1 MSLYK
6 TKKLLA
12 TGLFGTL
19 ALLVPAASDAQTTDS
34 AEWNQGQAELQKEIV
49 PGMAPDTYRRKL
61 KDLGYKIT
69 ATNHNN
75 PDYLEYEIVKGNQ
88 TWEVQV
94 DIDEDTNKAT
104 EVDIAQNVWQTDAT
118 RSMIREGQQ
127 MARTNPAGV
136 ETATDRRAAD
146 NATEARRRMALRD
159 NQYSDRDRANTDQ
172 LIRDLETLPVGRSK
186 EFYKTTLRQRGYEI
200 SKINKDDADELD
212 LEAVKDGN
220 SVQMAVNFDEDT
232 GRSTEVDASS
242 LWAESESTTRT
253 RETQEHQMGTTVPSD
268 QRSRMNEDTDRMNA
282 DTGTQNWERTRSG
295 STGTSTTPNYPS
307 DRTPSGLDADMDRR
321 TQSDLDR

>member
-1 MSLYK
+1 MSPHK

-12 TGLFGTL
+12 TGLFGAL
-19 ALLVPAASDAQTTDS
+19 AFAVPTASNAQTTDS
-34 AEWNQGQAELQKEIV
+34 LEWNQGQAELQREIM
-49 PGMAPDTYRRKL
+49 PGMAPETYRRKL

-69 ATNHNN
+69 STNYNN
-75 PDYLEYEIVKGNQ
+75 PDYLEYEIVKGDQ
-88 TWEVQV
+88 TWEVQIDV
-94 DIDEDTNKAT
+94 DDNTNKAT
-104 EVDIAQNVWQTDAT
+104 GIDIARNVWQTDAT
-118 RSMIREGQQ
+118 RSMIRESQQ

-136 ETATDRRAAD
+136 DTATDMRAS
-146 NATEARRRMALRD
+146 NHTTETRRRMALRN

-220 SVQMAVNFDEDT
+220 SVQMTVDFDEEN

-253 RETQEHQMGTTVPSD
+253 REAQERQMDIPVPSD
-268 QRSRMNEDTDRMNA
+268 QRSRINT
-282 DTGTQNWERTRSG
+282 
-295 STGTSTTPNYPS
+295 
-307 DRTPSGLDADMDRR
+307 GLDADMDRR

>member
-1 MSLYK
+1 MSPYK

-19 ALLVPAASDAQTTDS
+19 ALAIPVTSNAQTTDS

-49 PGMAPDTYRRKL
+49 PGMASATYQRKL
-61 KDLGYKIT
+61 KDLGYKIA
-69 ATNHNN
+69 ATNYNN
-75 PDYLEYEIVKGNQ
+75 PDYLEYEIVKGDQ
-88 TWEVQV
+88 TWEVQI

-104 EVDIAQNVWQTDAT
+104 EVDIASNVWQTDAT
-118 RSMIREGQQ
+118 RSMIREGQK

-136 ETATDRRAAD
+136 DATTDMRST
-146 NATEARRRMALRD
+146 NSATETRRRMALRN

-200 SKINKDDADELD
+200 SKINKDDADELE

-220 SVQMAVNFDEDT
+220 SVQMAVNFDEDN

-253 RETQEHQMGTTVPSD
+253 RETQERQMGTAIPYD
-268 QRSRMNEDTDRMNA
+268 QGSRKNR
-282 DTGTQNWERTRSG
+282 
-295 STGTSTTPNYPS
+295 
-307 DRTPSGLDADMDRR
+307 DAD
-321 TQSDLDR
+321 

>member
-1 MSLYK
+1 
-6 TKKLLA
+6 
-12 TGLFGTL
+12 
-19 ALLVPAASDAQTTDS
+19 
-34 AEWNQGQAELQKEIV
+34 
-49 PGMAPDTYRRKL
+49 
-61 KDLGYKIT
+61 
-69 ATNHNN
+69 
-75 PDYLEYEIVKGNQ
+75 
-88 TWEVQV
+88 
-94 DIDEDTNKAT
+94 
-104 EVDIAQNVWQTDAT
+104 
-118 RSMIREGQQ
+118 MIRESQQ

-136 ETATDRRAAD
+136 DTATDMRASD
-146 NATEARRRMALRD
+146 HTTETRRRMALRN

-220 SVQMAVNFDEDT
+220 SVQMAVDFDEEN

-253 RETQEHQMGTTVPSD
+253 REAQERQMDTPVPSD
-268 QRSRMNEDTDRMNA
+268 QRSRMNT
-282 DTGTQNWERTRSG
+282 
-295 STGTSTTPNYPS
+295 
-307 DRTPSGLDADMDRR
+307 GLDADMDRR